1 MLEPWPPNPPTF
13 YGSKIEKSPQELID
27 EINKIIN
34 LMGLTTSK
42 KAELATYQLNNVSQ
56 TWYVQWRDN
65 MPLRGGHVT

>member
-42 KAELATYQLNNVSQ
+42 KAELSTYQIKDVAQ
-56 TWYVQWRDN
+56 TW
-65 MPLRGGHVT
+65 